1 MPISFEPLSEHIGA
15 RVDGVNISQPIDAE
29 TAQAIHDGMDRY
41 AVLVFKKQALTPE
54 QQLAF
59 SRSLGPLEETK
70 GTSLRK
76 LEDYRVSTDFA
87 DVSNLDREDR
97 PFAID
102 DRRRLFAIGNRL
114 WHSDSSFKVVPAK
127 YSILHALSVVS
138 KGGNTEFANMAA
150 AYDALD
156 DDRKSEAQELV
167 CEHSQMYSRLQI
179 GFTDFTQEEVER
191 LKPVRQA
198 LIRTHPSTRRKSLYL
213 ASHAGTIV
221 GWPVQEALTFLKDL
235 IEHATQRQFVY
246 SHQWD
251 LGDTVMWDNRQTM
264 HRVRRFPAEEAR
276 DMRRTTLA
284 GEAPTAAQ
292 A

>member
-1 MPISFEPLSEHIGA
+1 MSISFQPLTEHIGA
-15 RVDGVNISQPIDAE
+15 RVDGVDISQPIDDG
-29 TAQAIHDGMDRY
+29 TAQAIHDAMDRY
-41 AVLVFKKQALTPE
+41 AVLVFKKQPLTPE

-76 LEDYRVSTDFA
+76 VEDYRVSTDFA

-127 YSILHALSVVS
+127 YSILHSLSVVS
-138 KGGNTEFANMAA
+138 KGGNTEFANMAV
-150 AYDALD
+150 AYDELD
-156 DDRKSEAQELV
+156 EDSKAEAEGLV

-179 GFTDFTQEEVER
+179 GFTDFTEEEVQR

-198 LIRTHPSTRRKSLYL
+198 LVRTHPSTGRKSLYL

-235 IEHATQRQFVY
+235 IEHATQPKFVY
-246 SHQWD
+246 VHQWD
-251 LGDTVMWDNRQTM
+251 LGDTVMWDNQQTM
-264 HRVRRFPAEEAR
+264 HRVRRFPPNEAR

-284 GEAPTAAQ
+284 GAGPTALQ

>member
-1 MPISFEPLSEHIGA
+1 MAISVEPLSEYTGA
-15 RVDGVNISQPIDAE
+15 RVDGVDISQPIDDS

-41 AVLVFKKQALTPE
+41 AVLVFKKQPLTAE

-59 SRSLGPLEETK
+59 SNALGPQEETHRN
-70 GTSLRK
+70 TLRK
-76 LEDYRVSTDFA
+76 LEDFRHAKEFA
-87 DVSNLDREDR
+87 DVSNLDRDAK
-97 PFAID
+97 PLAID
-102 DRRRLFAIGNRL
+102 DRRRLFGIGTRL
-114 WHSDSSFKVVPAK
+114 WHSDSSFKAVPAK

-150 AYDALD
+150 AWDALD
-156 DDRKSEAQELV
+156 EEDKAEAEGLV
-167 CEHSQMYSRLQI
+167 CEHSQIYSRMQI
-179 GFTDFTQEEVER
+179 GFTDFTDEERER
-191 LKPVRQA
+191 LKPARQA
-198 LIRTHPSTRRKSLYL
+198 LVRTHPSTGRKSLYL

-221 GWPVQEALTFLKDL
+221 GWPVQEALTYLKDL

-264 HRVRRFPAEEAR
+264 HRSRRYPAGEAR
-276 DMRRTTLA
+276 DMRRTTLR
-284 GEAPTAAQ
+284 GEGPTAAQ